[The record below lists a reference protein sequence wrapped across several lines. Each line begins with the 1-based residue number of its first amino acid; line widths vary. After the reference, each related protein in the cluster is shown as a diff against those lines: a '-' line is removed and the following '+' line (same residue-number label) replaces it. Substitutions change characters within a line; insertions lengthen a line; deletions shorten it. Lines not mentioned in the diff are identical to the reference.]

1 MKDSYENS
9 FSFFEKK
16 YDKKAED
23 NKSLILAAHELK
35 TPENM
40 GSIIRLAANLNAE
53 KVYFIHESFVVK
65 QSKLKRVAHSS
76 HGNIDYEILTLQEFW
91 NKIGE
96 EYQLIAL
103 ETTSESKNLFNY
115 PLPEKCVLLCGNE
128 RFGLPN
134 EIIQKCKKSIFIP
147 LPGSTRSMNVS
158 HALTIAAFEWAR
170 QHRPTEMMID

>member
-40 GSIIRLAANLNAE
+40 GSIIRLAANLNAK
-53 KVYFIHESFVVK
+53 KVFFIHEKFVVK
-65 QSKLKRVAHSS
+65 ESKLKRVAHSS
-76 HGNIDYEILTLQEFW
+76 VGNVDFEIVTLDEFW
-91 NKIGE
+91 HKIGE
-96 EYQLIAL
+96 EYRFVAL

-115 PLPEKCVLLCGNE
+115 SLPNKCVLLCGNE

-134 EIIQKCKKSIFIP
+134 EIIHKCNQSVFIP
-147 LPGSTRSMNVS
+147 LPGITRSMNVS

-170 QHRPTEMMID
+170 QHRINEMMID